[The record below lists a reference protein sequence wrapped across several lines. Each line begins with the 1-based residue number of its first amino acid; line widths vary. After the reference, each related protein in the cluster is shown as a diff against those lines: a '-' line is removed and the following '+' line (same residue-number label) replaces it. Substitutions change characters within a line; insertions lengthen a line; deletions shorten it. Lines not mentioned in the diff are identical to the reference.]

1 MTNPTFSHYVKKLF
15 DENGTLTLKDLYSSL
30 SQNEDV
36 EVSQDTLHHRIRSAI
51 YSMQKSGQIKRIADA
66 TYKKVK

>member
-1 MTNPTFSHYVKKLF
+1 MTKPTFSHWVKKLF
-15 DENGTLTLKDLYSSL
+15 DENGTLTLKDLYSSI

-36 EVSQDTLHHRIRSAI
+36 DISEDTLNHRIRSAI
-51 YSMQKSGQIKRIADA
+51 YSMKKSGQIKRIADA